1 MILKNFKTDNLEVFV
16 HDTRANMGEQ
26 VAEHFAEYVKA
37 LLAEKDE
44 VNIIFAAAPSQNDF
58 LRSLAKKEGID
69 YSRINIFHMDEYV
82 GISIDKEQSFAR
94 FVKESVVDNFVGAK
108 YYHLN
113 GAAESMEEECA
124 RYTALL
130 KKYPVDI
137 VCLGIG
143 ENGHIAFNDP
153 WVADF
158 WDSEWVKVVELDD
171 MCRQQQVNDGCF
183 PTFDDVPK
191 FAFTLTIPTMLRAKA
206 MFCTVPAITKA
217 NAVKNTLE
225 GPIGEACPAT
235 ALRIHKNAKLYCD
248 ADSASLLS

>member
-1 MILKNFKTDNLEVFV
+1 
-16 HDTRANMGEQ
+16 
-26 VAEHFAEYVKA
+26 
-37 LLAEKDE
+37 
-44 VNIIFAAAPSQNDF
+44 
-58 LRSLAKKEGID
+58 LRE
-69 YSRINIFHMDEYV
+69 N
-82 GISIDKEQSFAR
+82 
-94 FVKESVVDNFVGAK
+94 
-108 YYHLN
+108 
-113 GAAESMEEECA
+113 
-124 RYTALL
+124 
-130 KKYPVDI
+130 PVDI

-248 ADSASLLS
+248 ADSASLITK